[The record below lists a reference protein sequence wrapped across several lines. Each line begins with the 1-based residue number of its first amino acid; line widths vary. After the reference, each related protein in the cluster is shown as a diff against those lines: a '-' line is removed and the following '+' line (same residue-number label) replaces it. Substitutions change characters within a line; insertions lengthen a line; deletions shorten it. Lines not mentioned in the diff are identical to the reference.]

1 VKRGN
6 GFQRPAAC
14 NLFCIKHLNG
24 LRRCHESSIAGVLVS
39 HWPGAFTRQYLALQ
53 NMVSLFILVFA
64 SIALGRFAVSQWRT
78 IWITAANQPISDS
91 LQVTAGIDGAAIG
104 AQDFGSLLDLCDNLS
119 PGLKKKTPWLKEVSL
134 YYGAVA
140 KLERAFKLKLPS
152 VSTWASQEMKN
163 CSRYVAVVLD
173 QNLAMNLDRR
183 LAARIN

>member
-1 VKRGN
+1 MKVLSR
-6 GFQRPAAC
+6 
-14 NLFCIKHLNG
+14 
-24 LRRCHESSIAGVLVS
+24 GVLVS
-39 HWPGAFTRQYLALQ
+39 HWPGAFTRQYLALE

-140 KLERAFKLKLPS
+140 KLEQAFKLKLPS

>member
-1 VKRGN
+1 MDILLKCSKSPVRLVL
-6 GFQRPAAC
+6 
-14 NLFCIKHLNG
+14 LF
-24 LRRCHESSIAGVLVS
+24 
-39 HWPGAFTRQYLALQ
+39 HWPALALGSHLSWEK
-53 NMVSLFILVFA
+53 MVSLFILVFA

-78 IWITAANQPISDS
+78 IWITAASQPLSDS
-91 LQVTAGIDGAAIG
+91 LQVTAGIETAAIG

-134 YYGAVA
+134 YYRAVA
-140 KLERAFKLKLPS
+140 KLEQAFKLKVPS
-152 VSTWASQEMKN
+152 LSSWASHEMKI